1 MAEQKVF
8 TEEHVKGLVDDVGGS
23 FKNILKVIA
32 WMRRVFGKKAFVPYI
47 TDVIKKH
54 VNSLED
60 LHEADIETFSEP
72 NMSSHPPHLHHH
84 HYHHHHQHK
93 LCQKKGHHLTK
104 ISQTVILKQ

>member
-8 TEEHVKGLVDDVGGS
+8 NEEHVKGLIDDVGGS

-60 LHEADIETFSEP
+60 LHEADIETLVKATLLDLP
-72 NMSSHPPHLHHH
+72 AR
-84 HYHHHHQHK
+84 K
-93 LCQKKGHHLTK
+93 
-104 ISQTVILKQ
+104 